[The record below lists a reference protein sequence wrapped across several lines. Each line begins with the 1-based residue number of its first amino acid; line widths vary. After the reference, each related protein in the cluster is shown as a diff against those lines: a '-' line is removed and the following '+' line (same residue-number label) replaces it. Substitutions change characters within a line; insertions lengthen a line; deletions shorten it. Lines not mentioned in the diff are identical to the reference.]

1 MKIRLLVSRV
11 TNEGAQNRGDIIDV
25 PADEAESVIAAGQAK
40 LVREDA
46 PELANGRG
54 KKAERAV

>member
-11 TNEGAQNRGDIIDV
+11 TNDGAQNRGDIIDV
-25 PADEAESVIAAGQAK
+25 STAEGESVIAAGQAE
-40 LVREDA
+40 LVRKDPAER
-46 PELANGRG
+46 ANGRG